1 MTTATTSAS
10 CSLAVHFL
18 CGGER
23 LTVERVGGGGQRQP
37 VASLALGERCEVPTD
52 PGGRF
57 RVSAAQWHYMV
68 VADALPVQ
76 EHFVIMP
83 PPTAG
88 PPPAGSEA
96 YARAKATLFGIAGR
110 PELNGC
116 DVVVMYFVPGRG
128 RWAVYVLHAKESV
141 LVRPEHLCVKPAP
154 HRETR
159 EGRLEA
165 EALTLV
171 GAASAAGPGSTV
183 GFGVGL
189 ADGEPTGDEPVERE
203 LPADLVVLALFPL
216 LERCTRTES
225 GGRITIRAGSL
236 DAAAA
241 VSHAW
246 RSAALA
252 LRALTPAC
260 ARDVGLKLR
269 LDGRGANG
277 ANGGETEQ
285 ADGEYPIYRDGD
297 RSRPAMLLYCHN
309 VLSSR
314 PTEYVSLP
322 ERGNYSFFPHGGT
335 ATVDLPADH
344 PHAGLVAT
352 RFAKLRLCPWTL
364 LAKTDDVTFA
374 TTDGGPLRYNYW
386 NGARHARFDCVPF
399 ATARDVRGHAGLAR
413 LLERP
418 SEVRGAA
425 GINLRGTGFGVDI
438 SCFASMGCAAGGLIL
453 LPAERHAERCKER
466 GATPADEQADTWQD
480 EVFLVGGGFAG
491 RCVPLRDTTVDELA
505 AGGNFDHEGRNGG
518 WVLELLDDAQRNA
531 ILIPVGGPV
540 ERYVSAPRRVAD
552 GELAGAS
559 EPGAECH
566 WRLVNGRSG
575 RYYVRGPQEL

>member
-1 MTTATTSAS
+1 MTTTPS
-10 CSLAVHFL
+10 CTLAFHFL
-18 CGGER
+18 CGGDR
-23 LTVERVGGGGQRQP
+23 LTIERVNGGQRQA
-37 VASLALGERCEVPTD
+37 VASLPLGERCELPTA
-52 PGGRF
+52 PGARY
-57 RVSAAQWHYMV
+57 RVSAAQWHYVV

-76 EHFVIMP
+76 EHCVVMP

-88 PPPAGSEA
+88 PPPAGSDA
-96 YARAKATLFGIAGR
+96 YPRAKATLRGIAGR
-110 PELNGC
+110 PELNGG
-116 DVVVMYFVPGRG
+116 DVVVMYFVPDKG
-128 RWAVYVLHAKESV
+128 RWAVYALHAREPL

-165 EALTLV
+165 EARQLV
-171 GAASAAGPGSTV
+171 GAASAAGSGNTV

-189 ADGEPTGDEPVERE
+189 VDDEPVERE

-216 LERCTRTES
+216 LERCTRTER
-225 GGRITIRAGSL
+225 GPRTTIRAGSL
-236 DAAAA
+236 DTAAA
-241 VSHAW
+241 VSHGW

-252 LRALTPAC
+252 LRALAPAC

-269 LDGRGANG
+269 LDGGDG
-277 ANGGETEQ
+277 SGGD
-285 ADGEYPIYRDGD
+285 AGDGEYEIWRDGD
-297 RSRPAMLLYCHN
+297 LSRPAMLLHCHN

-322 ERGNYSFFPHGGT
+322 ERGNYSFFPRGGT
-335 ATVDLPADH
+335 ATVDLPDEH
-344 PHAGLVAT
+344 RHAGLVAT

-374 TTDGGPLRYNYW
+374 TTDGGPLRYAYW
-386 NGARHARFDCVPF
+386 NGARHARFECVPY
-399 ATARDVRGHAGLAR
+399 ATARDVRGHTGLAH

-418 SEVRGAA
+418 SAMRGAA

-438 SCFASMGCAAGGLIL
+438 SDFASMGCAAGGLIL
-453 LPAERHAERCKER
+453 LPAERHAERCKQR

-480 EVFLVGGGFAG
+480 EVLLVGGGFAG
-491 RCVPLRDTTVDELA
+491 RCVPRRDTTVDELA
-505 AGGNFDHEGRNGG
+505 AGHDFDHEGRNGG
-518 WVLELLDDAQRNA
+518 WVLELLDEGQRDI

-540 ERYVSAPRRVAD
+540 ERHVSAPRRVAD

-559 EPGAECH
+559 ESSAECH
-566 WRLVNGRSG
+566 YEGLVNGRF
-575 RYYVRGPQEL
+575 YVRAPEEL